1 MSMPKFKRTAASLGT
16 ALSCVLMPVVLGC
29 TGIMAGEPNGSTSG
43 GTGNTPNPNGGN
55 GAGGGSGGVGAGF
68 SRPEVGV
75 ITIRRLN
82 RNEYTNTL
90 RALTG
95 TKLDPGA
102 SFPPDNLTFG
112 FDNIGEGN
120 PVQPLH
126 VEQFEKQAD
135 AILDELFALPATD
148 PNRSK
153 TLACDAAT
161 GGHACL
167 VSTVL
172 AFAERAYRRPVVEAE
187 ITPFVTIADS
197 YTTSGG
203 TAVDAL
209 KIALRAVLM
218 SPNFL
223 FRVELD
229 ASPTDKTVHRVS
241 AYELA
246 SRLSYF
252 FWSSMPDD
260 ALIASAK
267 SGELMTD
274 EGLSKQ
280 VTRLLSDEKAKNLI
294 ENFGGQW
301 LTTRK
306 VLGMKPDDVVYP
318 KFDDAL
324 ANAMAT
330 ESSLFFA
337 ELVAKGS
344 PITDL
349 LAADFTYVDK
359 SLAAFYG
366 LPAPTVDGF
375 QRVSLTGSPRVG
387 FLTQGAFLTLTSN
400 PTRTSPV
407 KRGKWVLDQLLC
419 APPPQPPDGV
429 DTDLPANGQSVR
441 ARLELHRAKEP
452 CKTCHK
458 LMDPIGLSFENFSGV
473 GEFRTADEFGPID
486 ATGTLE
492 TASGE
497 VNFNGAGELVQLLT
511 KDERLSRCLAQKVL
525 TYAVGRE
532 FNNDDGNS
540 IDKLLTSATGSGQG
554 LRSVFGSVALSES
567 FRSRRA
573 VGE

>member
-1 MSMPKFKRTAASLGT
+1 MFMPKFKRTAASLGT
-16 ALSCVLMPVVLGC
+16 ALSCVVMPVLLGC
-29 TGIMAGEPNGSTSG
+29 TGVMAGPTGSDPSG
-43 GTGNTPNPNGGN
+43 GGTPSPNGGN
-55 GAGGGSGGVGAGF
+55 GAGGGGSGIGSSTGS

-75 ITIRRLN
+75 VTIRRLN

-120 PVQPLH
+120 NVQPLH
-126 VEQFEKQAD
+126 VEQYEKQAD
-135 AILDELFALPATD
+135 AIIDELFALPATD
-148 PNRSK
+148 ANRSK
-153 TLACDAAT
+153 ILACEAAT
-161 GGHACL
+161 AGHACL

-187 ITPFVTIADS
+187 ITPFIAIADS
-197 YTTSGG
+197 FTMTGG
-203 TAVDAL
+203 SAVDAL
-209 KIALRAVLM
+209 KLALRAVLM
-218 SPNFL
+218 SPHFL

-229 ASPTDKTVHRVS
+229 ASPSDNTPHRVN
-241 AYELA
+241 AFELA

-267 SGELMTD
+267 SGALLTD
-274 EGLSKQ
+274 AGLLEQ
-280 VTRLLSDEKAKNLI
+280 VARLLGDEKARNLI

-306 VLGMKPDDVVYP
+306 VLSMKPDDAVYP
-318 KFDDAL
+318 NFDDAI

-337 ELVAKGS
+337 ELVNKGS

-366 LPAPTVDGF
+366 LPAPSGEGF
-375 QRVSLTGSPRVG
+375 QRVSLAGSPRLG

-473 GEFRTADEFGPID
+473 GEYRTVDEFGPID

-492 TASGE
+492 TATGA
-497 VNFNGAGELVQLLT
+497 VNFNGAGELVKLLT
-511 KDERLSRCLAQKVL
+511 KDERLSRCLAEKVL

-532 FNNDDGNS
+532 FNNDDGIA
-540 IDKLLTSATGSGQG
+540 IDKLLTSGNGTGQG
-554 LRSVFGSVALSES
+554 LRGVFGSVALSES

>member
-1 MSMPKFKRTAASLGT
+1 MPI
-16 ALSCVLMPVVLGC
+16 VLGC
-29 TGIMAGEPNGSTSG
+29 TGIMEGTPNGSNQAGSG
-43 GTGNTPNPNGGN
+43 SANPNGGN
-55 GAGGGSGGVGAGF
+55 GAGGGGGGVGAGA

-135 AILDELFALPATD
+135 AVIEELFALPATD

-153 TLACDAAT
+153 TLTCDAASA
-161 GGHACL
+161 GRPCL

-172 AFAERAYRRPVVEAE
+172 AFAERAYRRPVLEPE
-187 ITPFVTIADS
+187 IAPFLAIADDF
-197 YTTSGG
+197 TMTGG

-218 SPNFL
+218 SPHFL

-229 ASPTDKTVHRVS
+229 ASPTDKTPHRVN

-274 EGLSKQ
+274 DGLLKQ
-280 VTRLLSDEKAKNLI
+280 ISRLLSDEKAKNLI
-294 ENFGGQW
+294 DNFGGQW

-306 VLGMKPDDVVYP
+306 VLTMKPDDNVYP

-324 ANAMAT
+324 ANSMAI
-330 ESSLFFA
+330 ESGMFFA
-337 ELVAKGS
+337 ELVSKGS

-349 LAADFTYVDK
+349 LSADFTYVDK
-359 SLAAFYG
+359 NLAAFYG
-366 LPAPTVDGF
+366 LPAPTADGF
-375 QRVSLTGSPRVG
+375 QRVALTGSPRIG

-419 APPPQPPDGV
+419 APPPLPPDGV
-429 DTDLPANGQSVR
+429 DTDLPADGTSVR
-441 ARLELHRAKEP
+441 ARLELHRSKEP

-473 GEFRTADEFGPID
+473 GEYRTADEFGPID

-492 TASGE
+492 VAGAP
-497 VNFNGAGELVQLLT
+497 VNFNGASELVNLLT

-532 FNNDDGNS
+532 FTGDDGNA
-540 IDKLLTSATGSGQG
+540 IDKLLSAATASGQG
-554 LRSVFGSVALSES
+554 LRGVFGSVALSES